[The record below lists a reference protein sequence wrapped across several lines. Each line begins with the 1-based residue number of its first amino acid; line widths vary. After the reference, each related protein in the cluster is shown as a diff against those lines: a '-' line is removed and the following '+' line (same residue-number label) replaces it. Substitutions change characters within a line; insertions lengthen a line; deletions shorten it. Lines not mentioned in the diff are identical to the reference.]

1 MLYRRSTVPT
11 VWDEMERLQ
20 RQMNRLFDDFNP
32 GDGHSFPDFPAVNLW
47 SSSEGAMLTA
57 ELPGVKHED
66 IDISVVG
73 DALTLTGKREPEK
86 VGKDVR
92 FHRQERS
99 FGQFVRSIEL
109 PFTVDAN
116 KVEAVFEKGVLYVH
130 LPRTEAEMPKKI
142 SVKSR

>member
-1 MLYRRSTVPT
+1 MLYRRSSMPS

-20 RQMNRLFDDFNP
+20 RQMNRLFDDYNP
-32 GDGHSFPDFPAVNLW
+32 GDGRSYKDFPAVNLW

-57 ELPGVKHED
+57 ELPGV
-66 IDISVVG
+66 VG
-73 DALTLTGKREPEK
+73 DTLTLTGKREPEK
-86 VGKDVR
+86 MGEDVR
-92 FHRQERS
+92 YHRQERS

-116 KVEAVFEKGVLYVH
+116 KVEAVFEKGILYVH
-130 LPRTEAEMPKKI
+130 LPRTEAEKPKKI